1 MIDREQTS
9 VKPTGMQT
17 ETWVRIKIDPADLR
31 ELMQRQDA
39 RPLRDFALYFGLL
52 AAFAA
57 ATIAL
62 WGSWWAACPL
72 LAYSILYS
80 TGAQSREHE
89 TGHGTAFRTKW
100 LNRLFFEITSFMA
113 VRETFLRTHSHDA
126 HHKHTIIVEKDPE
139 IVTPAPPNMFQLVVN
154 FLMLQR
160 TLGELGQIV
169 IHASGGLSSRDRARG
184 HAALPEG
191 APGKARLWLAIMAGT
206 AACSIYLQSW
216 IPLLLLGPVPTM
228 VGGPIKH
235 LFAVSQHVG
244 LARDVFDYRLNT
256 RTIYLG
262 PVLGFLY
269 MNMQYHLEHH
279 LYPNVPYYNLPRL
292 HELIKDRCPPAY
304 HGLWAVYR
312 ELVPVLWRQRRD
324 PSVFIRR
331 EIPAS

>member
-1 MIDREQTS
+1 MS
-9 VKPTGMQT
+9 GVQT
-17 ETWVRIKIDPADLR
+17 ERWERVRVDPEDLR
-31 ELMQRQDA
+31 ALMQRQDA
-39 RPLRDFALYFGLL
+39 RPLRDFALFFGLL
-52 AAFAA
+52 IGFAA
-57 ATIAL
+57 VTIML
-62 WGSWWAACPL
+62 WGSWLAAIPL
-72 LAYSILYS
+72 AGYSILYS

-169 IHASGGLSSRDRARG
+169 IHATGRLSSRDRKRG
-184 HAALPEG
+184 HTALPQG
-191 APGKARLWLAIMAGT
+191 APATARLWLAIMAGT
-206 AACSIYLQSW
+206 AALAVYLGSW
-216 IPLLLLGPVPTM
+216 IPVFLLGPIPTM
-228 VGGPIKH
+228 LGGPIKH

-304 HGLWAVYR
+304 NGLWAVYA
-312 ELVPVLWRQRRD
+312 ELIPVLLEQRRD
-324 PSVFIRR
+324 PSVFIHR
-331 EIPAS
+331 EIPAA

>member
-1 MIDREQTS
+1 MKRQDRLVSRVQQEA
-9 VKPTGMQT
+9 
-17 ETWVRIKIDPADLR
+17 WVRIKVDPAELR
-31 ELMQRQDA
+31 ELMRRQDG

-52 AAFAA
+52 AGFAA
-57 ATIAL
+57 ATIML
-62 WGSWWAACPL
+62 WGSWPAVLPL

-100 LNRLFFEITSFMA
+100 LNRLFFEITSFMV

-126 HHKHTIIVEKDPE
+126 HHRHTIIVEKDPE
-139 IVTPAPPNMFQLVVN
+139 IVTPAPPNMFQLAVN

-160 TLGELGQIV
+160 TFGEFVQIV
-169 IHASGGLSSRDRARG
+169 IHATGRLSARDRERG
-184 HAALPEG
+184 HGALPAG
-191 APGKARLWLAIMAGT
+191 APAKARLWLAVMAG
-206 AACSIYLQSW
+206 AAGLSYHLGSW
-216 IPLLLLGPVPTM
+216 IPVLLVGPLPTM
-228 VGGPIKH
+228 LGGPIKH

-244 LARDVFDYRLNT
+244 LARDVLAYRLNT

-292 HELIKDRCPPAY
+292 HELIRDRCPPAY
-304 HGLWAVYR
+304 DGLWAVYR
-312 ELVPVLWRQRRD
+312 ELIPVLLKQRAD

-331 EIPAS
+331 EIPAA

>member
-1 MIDREQTS
+1 MSE
-9 VKPTGMQT
+9 VQT
-17 ETWVRIKIDPADLR
+17 ERWERVRVEPEDLR

-39 RPLRDFALYFGLL
+39 RPLRDFALFFGLL
-52 AAFAA
+52 IGFAT
-57 ATIAL
+57 ATILL
-62 WGSWWAACPL
+62 WGSWFAAIPL
-72 LAYSILYS
+72 VAYSILYS
-80 TGAQSREHE
+80 TGSQSREHE

-100 LNRLFFEITSFMA
+100 LNRLLFEITSFMA

-160 TLGELGQIV
+160 TLGELAQIV
-169 IHASGGLSSRDRARG
+169 IHATGRLSARDRARG
-184 HAALPEG
+184 HAALPQG
-191 APGKARLWLAIMAGT
+191 APRTARLWLAIIGGT
-206 AACSIYLQSW
+206 AALSVYAGSW
-216 IPLLLLGPVPTM
+216 IPVLLLGPVPTM
-228 VGGPIKH
+228 LGGPVKH

-304 HGLWAVYR
+304 DGLWAVYR
-312 ELVPVLWRQRRD
+312 ELIPVLMRQRRD
-324 PSVFIRR
+324 PSLFIHR
-331 EIPAS
+331 EIPAA